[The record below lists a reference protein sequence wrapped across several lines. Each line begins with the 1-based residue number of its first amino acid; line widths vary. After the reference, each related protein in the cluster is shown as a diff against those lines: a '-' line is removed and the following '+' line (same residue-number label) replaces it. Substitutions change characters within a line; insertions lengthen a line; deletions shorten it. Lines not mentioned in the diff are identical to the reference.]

1 MKRII
6 KFLSLFVAVFG
17 LFFLA
22 SCDNNSD
29 NTNNNG
35 NNQTELVDYVSKVK
49 LEKSFIGKTFI
60 DDGIEEVTLYQ
71 SVDGDTIHVYNGTG
85 AILKLRFLG
94 VDTPESTAQVEAW
107 GAAAS
112 AYTKNIVKNCKSLV
126 ITTDEGPGSMSKD
139 TYDRYLAWV
148 WYKMDDASEYKLLN
162 LELVQ
167 IGYSKGKNSGVKNY
181 TQELI
186 DAADQA
192 RKQGIKVWG
201 ETDPNY
207 CYTEAK
213 EITLKELVSDLNKYA
228 SESQYFQKKVVFTA
242 QVVCIAGAT
251 YYLNYT
257 DPETNIVYGIQ
268 AFHRSGQTGYMDK
281 LGVTLKLS
289 GTVTYYE
296 AGDVYQIT
304 DIIDRL
310 MSSNKNNIQI
320 VEDPVTPVPTE
331 ITADKIDKTNQNLK
345 FNYIS
350 IKNLKVKSIYTT
362 QTEGSSSKGA
372 MTLTCEVDGNTVS
385 IRTEVLYDKTGKYVV
400 DSLTGIVLA
409 ETFENKTIDVVGVLE
424 QYQGNYQ
431 IKLVSMDDVVFH

>member
-6 KFLSLFVAVFG
+6 KFLSLFIAVFG

-22 SCDNNSD
+22 SCDKNSD
-29 NTNNNG
+29 NTDN
-35 NNQTELVDYVSKVK
+35 NNQTVDYVSQVK
-49 LEKSFIGKTFI
+49 LEQSFVGKSFIN
-60 DDGIEEVTLYQ
+60 DGIEEVTLYQ
-71 SVDGDTIHVYNGTG
+71 SVDGDTIHVYDGTG

-126 ITTDEGPGSMSKD
+126 ITTDGGPGSMSKD

-213 EITLKELVSDLNKYA
+213 EITLKELVSDLNENE
-228 SESQYFQKKVVFTA
+228 SQSQYFQQKVVFTA
-242 QVVCIAGAT
+242 QVVSISGTT

-257 DPETNIVYGIQ
+257 DPETEIIYGIQ
-268 AFHRSGQTGYMDK
+268 AFHRTGQTGYMDK
-281 LGVTLKLS
+281 IGVTLKLS

-331 ITADKIDKTNQNLK
+331 ITADKIDKNNQNLK
-345 FNYIS
+345 FNYVS

-372 MTLTCEVDGNTVS
+372 MTLTCEVDGKTVVV
-385 IRTEVLYDKTGKYVV
+385 RTDVLYDKTGKYVV
-400 DSLTGIVLA
+400 DELTSVVLDK
-409 ETFENKTIDVVGVLE
+409 TFENKTIDVVGVIE
-424 QYQGNYQ
+424 QYQGDYQ

>member
-29 NTNNNG
+29 NTNN
-35 NNQTELVDYVSKVK
+35 QTETVDYVSQVK
-49 LEKSFIGKTFI
+49 LEQAFAGKSFIN
-60 DDGIEEVTLYQ
+60 DGIEEVTLCQ
-71 SVDGDTIHVYNGTG
+71 SVDGDTIHVYDKTG

-94 VDTPESTAQVEAW
+94 VDTPESTAQVDPW

-126 ITTDEGPGSMSKD
+126 ITTDEGPGSQSKD

-181 TQELI
+181 TEELI
-186 DAADQA
+186 AAADQA
-192 RKQGIKVWG
+192 RKQNIKVWG

-207 CYTEAK
+207 CYNEAM
-213 EITLKELVSDLNKYA
+213 EITLKELVTDLNTNA
-228 SESQYFQKKVVFTA
+228 SSSKYFQQKVIFTA

-251 YYLNYT
+251 YYLNYL
-257 DPETNIVYGIQ
+257 DPETNVIYGIQ

-281 LGVTLKLS
+281 LGVTLRLS

-320 VEDPVTPVPTE
+320 VEEPVTPVPTE
-331 ITADKIDKTNQNLK
+331 ITADKIDTENQNLK

-350 IKNLKVKSIYTT
+350 IKNLMVKSIYTT

-372 MTLTCEVDGNTVS
+372 MTLTCEVDGKTVTV
-385 IRTEVLYDKTGKYVV
+385 RTEVLYDKTGKYIV
-400 DSLTGIVLA
+400 DSLTSVVLA
-409 ETFENKTIDVVGVLE
+409 ATFENKTIDVVGVIE

>member
-6 KFLSLFVAVFG
+6 KFLSLFIAVFG

-22 SCDNNSD
+22 SCDKNSD
-29 NTNNNG
+29 NTDN
-35 NNQTELVDYVSKVK
+35 NNQTVDYVSQVK
-49 LEKSFIGKTFI
+49 LEQSFVGKSFIN
-60 DDGIEEVTLYQ
+60 DGIEEVTLYQ
-71 SVDGDTIHVYNGTG
+71 SVDGDTIHVYDGTG

-126 ITTDEGPGSMSKD
+126 ITTDGGPGSMSKD

-213 EITLKELVSDLNKYA
+213 EITLKELVSDLNENA
-228 SESQYFQKKVVFTA
+228 SQSKYFQQKVVFTA
-242 QVVCIAGAT
+242 QVVSISGTT

-257 DPETNIVYGIQ
+257 DPETEIIYGIQ
-268 AFHRSGQTGYMDK
+268 AFHRTGQTGYMDK
-281 LGVTLKLS
+281 LGATLKLS

-331 ITADKIDKTNQNLK
+331 ITADKIDKNNQNLK
-345 FNYIS
+345 FNYVS

-372 MTLTCEVDGNTVS
+372 MTLTCEVDGKTVVV
-385 IRTEVLYDKTGKYVV
+385 RTDVLYDKTGKYVV
-400 DSLTGIVLA
+400 DELTSVVLDK
-409 ETFENKTIDVVGVLE
+409 TFENKTIDVVGVIE
-424 QYQGNYQ
+424 QYQGDYQ